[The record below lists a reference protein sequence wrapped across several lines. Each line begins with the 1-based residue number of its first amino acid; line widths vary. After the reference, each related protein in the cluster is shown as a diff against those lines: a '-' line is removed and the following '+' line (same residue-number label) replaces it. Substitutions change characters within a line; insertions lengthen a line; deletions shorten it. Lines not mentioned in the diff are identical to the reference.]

1 MQQTSKWR
9 TYLPYLHLETLRVY
23 NLLADDYKNTIST
36 QTPSY
41 ARPALSPVERGL
53 FLWDPG
59 PMNVTIDRQKV
70 QKTVLGGK
78 FSSETCKFKGEGRR
92 GMRGE
97 TKTHSPGLIYSY
109 SHKMRLER
117 ALYRAPRV

>member
-1 MQQTSKWR
+1 MLILAKNAELMLLLFTLNLVKHLENNATKTSKWR

-59 PMNVTIDRQKV
+59 PINVTIDRQKV
-70 QKTVLGGK
+70 QKTVFGGK
-78 FSSETCKFKGEGRR
+78 FSSETCKFKRKGRGEG
-92 GMRGE
+92 G
-97 TKTHSPGLIYSY
+97 
-109 SHKMRLER
+109 
-117 ALYRAPRV
+117 